1 LAKPVNVKEDVD
13 SLFENFLNEAVTIS
27 ITADTPEDATRTV
40 QLLIGDEPEELKYV
54 TSTPI
59 YSDDTARKL
68 LQLSKMGVGEYIS
81 PEPTSGISIEETK
94 VTKPRKKV
102 EHEAVYLKGD
112 NGKDRIFILRK
123 SAAKEA
129 HIRNGEVEK
138 TEKGYRVKLKENYNV
153 SKIDQLVEE
162 SIYMESEG
170 SRCGRTT
177 RQTGNYTDAGTKS
190 QTNCKK
196 TQIDLSTIKSK
207 FKKSLNEIDQGT
219 EVGISLSGGG
229 ENATRGGLST
239 RPKKRPFDEN
249 IGGGNL
255 NSGE

>member
-1 LAKPVNVKEDVD
+1 
-13 SLFENFLNEAVTIS
+13 
-27 ITADTPEDATRTV
+27 
-40 QLLIGDEPEELKYV
+40 
-54 TSTPI
+54 
-59 YSDDTARKL
+59 
-68 LQLSKMGVGEYIS
+68 MGVGEYIS

-94 VTKPRKKV
+94 VTKPRKKG

-138 TEKGYRVKLKENYNV
+138 SEKGYRVKLKENYNV